1 MRLDILRH
9 GLEVDI
15 VNRAEASKPED
26 KRRILGSIAFPRA
39 DTAALSQLQ
48 NAQRFAE
55 VNGGLKSHFALA
67 SWYGHLAQGR
77 DLSEAARALRADG
90 LRRMAPG
97 HLPLFRSATE
107 VELSFAGLPSFSDQH
122 LHGLASHLPCKLES
136 LHLDA
141 TGPSA
146 SELLAAVEH
155 CCPGELY
162 AADIAGRDA
171 GAGSAATEAPCAAL
185 HRWRSAMR
193 QGPGSGAGTCKAGRA
208 APFGGG
214 WLAAGEGGSE
224 STGSCAWSCGW

>member
-1 MRLDILRH
+1 MLLGPKAQEDWEPDKTTLETQDKYQLSCLPKVCDMRLDILRH
-9 GLEVDI
+9 GLRVDI

-77 DLSEAARALRADG
+77 DLSEAALALHADG

-97 HLPLFRSATE
+97 HRAVVESATE

-122 LHGLASHLPCKLES
+122 LHGLASHLPSNLES

-141 TGPSA
+141 TGPSLPSWPIGVSKRHQQA
-146 SELLAAVEH
+146 KTS
-155 CCPGELY
+155 Y
-162 AADIAGRDA
+162 
-171 GAGSAATEAPCAAL
+171 
-185 HRWRSAMR
+185 
-193 QGPGSGAGTCKAGRA
+193 
-208 APFGGG
+208 
-214 WLAAGEGGSE
+214 
-224 STGSCAWSCGW
+224 

>member
-1 MRLDILRH
+1 MLVRPKAQGNWEGDKTALETQGNYQLRCRPKMFDVRLDILRH
-9 GLEVDI
+9 GLRVDI

-77 DLSEAARALRADG
+77 DLSEAALALRADG

-97 HLPLFRSATE
+97 HRPLVESATE

-122 LHGLASHLPCKLES
+122 LHGLVSHLPCNLES
-136 LHLDA
+136 LQLDA
-141 TGPSA
+141 TGPVHVVMAFASA
-146 SELLAAVEH
+146 SGSPKLL
-155 CCPGELY
+155 P
-162 AADIAGRDA
+162 R
-171 GAGSAATEAPCAAL
+171 
-185 HRWRSAMR
+185 
-193 QGPGSGAGTCKAGRA
+193 
-208 APFGGG
+208 
-214 WLAAGEGGSE
+214 
-224 STGSCAWSCGW
+224 